1 MNSWNLT
8 ESSPA
13 SCSGSSE
20 RWSVASLAAASEPH
34 SVAVIK
40 CLNIC
45 CCSGMWQT
53 NNADGAE
60 AKRAGFFLFVSGLIR
75 VELDGPTWRF
85 ACVICSSIAMFPSKL
100 TIISIEPVCVC
111 VCVCVSVVCPGF
123 NWTVWKW
130 VSSWRIWWDC
140 HSFQKNPLRFD
151 NVFFFS
157 YYILFLHLYWFDRV
171 SLINWNLKRWSDIR
185 SEQPDE
191 MMNLMNAISDQLI
204 LFSIFNWRNDGW
216 LWLVSKEGGGREGGR
231 EGGTGCRW
239 MSVLWGDFFL
249 LSVSVLFVSWVWNGG
264 RMRRGKEMN

>member
-60 AKRAGFFLFVSGLIR
+60 AKRAVFFLFVSGLIR

-100 TIISIEPVCVC
+100 TIISIEPVCVCVC

-157 YYILFLHLYWFDRV
+157 YYIFFSAFV
-171 SLINWNLKRWSDIR
+171 LIRPCFIDQLKFETVEWYQIGATRRDDESNECNQRSINSIFYIQLKKRW
-185 SEQPDE
+185 
-191 MMNLMNAISDQLI
+191 MALIS
-204 LFSIFNWRNDGW
+204 F
-216 LWLVSKEGGGREGGR
+216 
-231 EGGTGCRW
+231 
-239 MSVLWGDFFL
+239 
-249 LSVSVLFVSWVWNGG
+249 
-264 RMRRGKEMN
+264 